1 MQGHNP
7 FRESSTVMLLHPRVQ
22 HHRNRRGRRLR
33 LAQPFHPHVQD
44 PGGLTHPTGARR
56 RVERTPFGNSGRPL
70 TAPNSC
76 LNNNFSC
83 LNDKIGGRNFP
94 VPVFLLIL
102 FSNSSVR
109 SHASLQAK
117 SPCCTFALRKR
128 KGDVRPDLQKF
139 PPPQKNH
146 N

>member
-83 LNDKIGGRNFP
+83 LNDNFLPKRQNWRPELSSSGFSVNFVLELFGPKPCFPSSKIP
-94 VPVFLLIL
+94 LLY
-102 FSNSSVR
+102 
-109 SHASLQAK
+109 
-117 SPCCTFALRKR
+117 
-128 KGDVRPDLQKF
+128 VRPSEAKG
-139 PPPQKNH
+139 
-146 N
+146 